1 MKRFR
6 IKSEYITDV
15 RTEKPM
21 KFVTV
26 EGDVITGT
34 SIGSEDHPEFT
45 KLREKLGSDGY
56 ISIERGWWN
65 GDRVLKPFYLNGNKF
80 IKGEKFCC
88 ASALSIQFKISKE
101 KKKKK

>member
-6 IKSEYITDV
+6 LKSEYITDV

-34 SIGSEDHPEFT
+34 SIGSEDHPEFA
-45 KLREKLGSDGY
+45 KLREKLGSEGY
-56 ISIERGWWN
+56 ISIERSWWN
-65 GDRVLKPFYLNGNKF
+65 GDRVLKPFYLNTIKF
-80 IKGEKFCC
+80 KKGDKFLS
-88 ASALSIQFKISKE
+88 ASALRVKIYATNIRPKI
-101 KKKKK
+101 